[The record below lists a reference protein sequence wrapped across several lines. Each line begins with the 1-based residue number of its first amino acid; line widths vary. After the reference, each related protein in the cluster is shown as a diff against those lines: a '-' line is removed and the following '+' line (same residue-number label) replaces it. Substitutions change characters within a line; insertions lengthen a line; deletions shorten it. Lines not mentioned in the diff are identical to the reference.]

1 VSPQR
6 EAIVLPVLFLTV
18 TLLGAIRPGSEV
30 IVVPPP
36 LGSLVVAVLLMALLV
51 RSGALAPD
59 ALMHSRR
66 SMLANANGLSV
77 LLTLFAATAQA
88 VTLVVPESGVPA
100 LIAWVAL
107 LAMIAQAFA
116 IAPDRVHLLRGLLV
130 TFGAAFTLKFIL
142 LASLSSRAE
151 GRLARA
157 VQLIFEGVT
166 LGTVSQRPPHAA
178 EGYLA
183 FATIVL
189 YLAGLAFLPAAS
201 WQMIRVMRNE
211 PNALEPKAGR

>member
-1 VSPQR
+1 MNAWR

-18 TLLGAIRPGSEV
+18 TLLGAVRPGAEV
-30 IVVPPP
+30 TVVPPP
-36 LGSLVVAVLLMALLV
+36 LASLVVAVLLVALLV
-51 RSGALAPD
+51 RSGTLAPD
-59 ALMHSRR
+59 ILVNPGR
-66 SMLANANGLSV
+66 SFLANANGIAV
-77 LLTLFAATAQA
+77 LLTMFAASAQV

-107 LAMIAQAFA
+107 IAMIAQAFA
-116 IAPDRVHLLRGLLV
+116 IAPDRVHMLRGLLV

-189 YLAGLAFLPAAS
+189 YLVGLAFLPSAA
-201 WQMIRVMRNE
+201 WQMVRVSRA
-211 PNALEPKAGR
+211 ALKAEN